1 MSTRN
6 NTTVRVLL
14 GLTVL
19 MGILVIYVAIVVFG
33 GQDSVEDRPAPA
45 RVSHKRG
52 ALPASPTQTEPP
64 PRIASAALSCDPLSF
79 ALDQCPPGQ
88 VCIGGRCELDEPPR
102 ICGEGENCDDC
113 KCSGELVCYL
123 HRCRRQPPPPSDVCL
138 QPTVHQSMTYLAR
151 ECNRVD
157 SDRDAILSTLS
168 CSAQDW
174 KKLAIDP
181 DKLDTILAAFPD
193 RLSFHFANGIPRG
206 NAPLGAREREHY
218 LNALR
223 EHREALLSAKQV
235 LVIGRSSP
243 DGDPKANYSLA
254 IRRID
259 LVTELLREVMKSAPV
274 PNEVPLRA
282 WSLASE
288 SPLTPSRYRNFYAK
302 ASITATDRDDARL
315 ASLLNRELDPRYLED
330 WRWLYGT
337 INRLVLVIPIPCD
350 GTEWDPAEMASFQ
363 GDKR

>member
-1 MSTRN
+1 
-6 NTTVRVLL
+6 
-14 GLTVL
+14 
-19 MGILVIYVAIVVFG
+19 
-33 GQDSVEDRPAPA
+33 
-45 RVSHKRG
+45 
-52 ALPASPTQTEPP
+52 
-64 PRIASAALSCDPLSF
+64 
-79 ALDQCPPGQ
+79 
-88 VCIGGRCELDEPPR
+88 
-102 ICGEGENCDDC
+102 
-113 KCSGELVCYL
+113 
-123 HRCRRQPPPPSDVCL
+123 
-138 QPTVHQSMTYLAR
+138 MTYLAR
-151 ECNRVD
+151 ECNRAD
-157 SDRDAILSTLS
+157 NNRDAILSTLS
-168 CSAQDW
+168 CSVQDW

-193 RLSFHFANGIPRG
+193 RLSFHFANGVPRG
-206 NAPLGAREREHY
+206 KTPLGAREREHY

-223 EHREALLSAKQV
+223 KHREALLSAKQV

-274 PNEVPLRA
+274 PKEVPIRA

-288 SPLTPSRYRNFYAK
+288 SPLTPSRYRNFYAR

-337 INRLVLVIPIPCD
+337 INRVVLVIPIPCD